1 MKKLLMIVAVI
12 VVPLA
17 VCTVGPKYRR
27 PIVEPPAA
35 FRGFSDTAAASDPG
49 SLADLKWFEVFKD
62 DQLQELIRT
71 ALVNNYD
78 LRRAVARIQA
88 ARANLGITRSD
99 QFPNITAGADVTT
112 LRNSGSG
119 QFVLPGGGEPRP
131 DVRDGVAQSTLLRGR
146 HLGQAAS
153 REKGGARQPPRHRRR
168 PQSRHD
174 NGCGRH

>member
-1 MKKLLMIVAVI
+1 MKKPLMIVAVI
-12 VVPLA
+12 VIQLA
-17 VCTVGPKYRR
+17 GCTVGPKYRR
-27 PIVEPPAA
+27 PVVKPPAA
-35 FRGFSDTAAASDPG
+35 FRGSSDTAAASDPG

-78 LRRAVARIQA
+78 LQRAAARIQA

-119 QFVLPGGGEPRP
+119 QFVLPGGGAETGRSGRFCSICSPSR
-131 DVRDGVAQSTLLRGR
+131 STSGA
-146 HLGQAAS
+146 GCAA
-153 REKGGARQPPRHRRR
+153 RT
-168 PQSRHD
+168 
-174 NGCGRH
+174 